1 MSELIQHMKRVAKDD
16 VRLFFAPFV
25 GAVDAIKKEIDRT
38 NKQVKT
44 VHQKPRVKLKR

>member
-25 GAVDAIKKEIDRT
+25 GAVDAIRKEIDRT
-38 NKQVKT
+38 NKQSNT
-44 VHQKPRVKLKR
+44 GRQETHAKLKR